1 MDKGTKT
8 TMKSSWAEDEGSRGM
23 AWCYY
28 MVTVLAEDP
37 GLSSSTHMVSHS
49 HLYVQCQGT

>member
-8 TMKSSWAEDEGSRGM
+8 TMKSSWAEDGGTRGM

-37 GLSSSTHMVSHS
+37 GLGSSTHIVSRS
-49 HLYVQCQGT
+49 HL